1 MWSPGQV
8 VLRREVLND
17 GGVWLQAPVVVVRDE
32 PGLLA
37 TYLAEGTP
45 VRLPRRRLAVTGRP
59 PSLARPRSLG
69 GERPA
74 DAAASG

>member
-1 MWSPGQV
+1 MWAEGDV

-17 GGVWLQAPVVVVRDE
+17 GRPWVETTVVVVRDE

-45 VRLPRRRLAVTGRP
+45 FTFPPGESRRRTADIRGTAATAGRGT
-59 PSLARPRSLG
+59 AC
-69 GERPA
+69 
-74 DAAASG
+74 